1 MASGGGSVVFAPY
14 ISVTGPSV
22 PIMANSRSSFLKAF
36 ELDKRAKN
44 WFILHEYPKNEILI
58 VNGKY
63 NAMCNYYRNFRKW
76 KGILPVNGFR
86 LSSKLK
92 YGSSYWFG
100 IKKELLEEYQG
111 CSKIQ
116 NEMEHIN
123 FISKNGL
130 KQWIEMM
137 DMYLRMDPALE
148 EHDYRKS
155 YAVVNIKLCPPY
167 IWRGKITSFDDQT
180 KPLLMI

>member
-1 MASGGGSVVFAPY
+1 MANGGGSVVFGPY
-14 ISVTGPSV
+14 IPMKGPSA
-22 PIMANSRSSFLKAF
+22 PITISNYASFSKVF
-36 ELDKRAKN
+36 GLDEKTEN

-58 VNGKY
+58 VKGKY

-92 YGSSYWFG
+92 YSSSYWFK

-111 CSKIQ
+111 YSRIQ
-116 NEMEHIN
+116 NRMEHVDFVPKRN
-123 FISKNGL
+123 L
-130 KQWIEMM
+130 KLWADEM
-137 DMYLRMDPALE
+137 DWYLSLDPRVE
-148 EHDYRKS
+148 DNDYRK
-155 YAVVNIKLCPPY
+155 YFVIVNIKLCPPY